1 MIKCSHCKNE
11 IISGMSYQM
20 EHIMHWGCYENYLCD
35 LKDRIKEKGIEKE
48 DVINKPNHYHGTGI
62 DPISIG
68 EIMFTK
74 EEMNGFYKMNMLKY
88 WYRAGKKDG
97 NSKEQDLKK
106 YEFYRKK
113 LEGNE

>member
-1 MIKCSHCKNE
+1 MGVICIKHRWFNNELPCIYCKPE
-11 IISGMSYQM
+11 
-20 EHIMHWGCYENYLCD
+20 
-35 LKDRIKEKGIEKE
+35 RE
-48 DVINKPNHYHGTGI
+48 DVINKPNHYHGAGI

-68 EIMFTK
+68 ENIFTK

-97 NSKEQDLKK
+97 NSKEQDLNK

-113 LEGNE
+113 LEENK

>member
-1 MIKCSHCKNE
+1 MIECQECHEE
-11 IISGMSYQM
+11 ILISDYQR
-20 EHIMHWGCYENYLCD
+20 EHIMHWGCYKNYLE
-35 LKDRIKEKGIEKE
+35 KIKEKYKEKE
-48 DVINKPNHYHGTGI
+48 DVINKPNHYHEAGI
-62 DPISIG
+62 DPITIG
-68 EIMFTK
+68 EKIFTK

-97 NSKEQDLKK
+97 NSKEQDLEK